1 MRIALGVEYV
11 GKAYMGWERQKHGA
25 TVQAALEAALAK
37 VANHPVI
44 TVCAGRT
51 DSGVHAYGQV
61 VHFDAQYPRPESAWL
76 KGTNSYLPD
85 DIVVRWV
92 RFVGDEFHARF
103 KAQARAYRY
112 VIYCDP
118 VAPAIGRGLVTWEYR
133 SLDTGLMDAA
143 SQYLLGEHNFEAYR
157 ARSCQAHSPV
167 RTIQRIGVARSGA
180 LVVLDVQANGF
191 LHHMVRNIAGVL
203 MAVGMG
209 KEPPA
214 WAQAVLLSED
224 RTCAGVTAPPHGL
237 YFIGVQYPR
246 EFGIPFELPATPA
259 LW

>member
-1 MRIALGVEYV
+1 MRIAIGIEYV
-11 GKAYMGWERQKHGA
+11 GRAYMGWERQKHGP
-25 TVQAALEAALAK
+25 TVQGTLEAALAR
-37 VANHPVI
+37 VANHPVT

-61 VHFDAQYPRPESAWL
+61 VHFDAEHFRPEEAWL

-92 RFVGDEFHARF
+92 RPVSDEFHARF
-103 KAQARAYRY
+103 NAMARAYRY

-133 SLDTGLMDAA
+133 ELDAAVMHVA

-167 RTIQRIGVARSGA
+167 RTIQRISVERSGA
-180 LVVLDVQANGF
+180 LITLDVQANGF
-191 LHHMVRNIAGVL
+191 LHHMVRNIAGML
-203 MAVGMG
+203 IGVGSG
-209 KEPPA
+209 KRPPE
-214 WAQAVLLSED
+214 WAEAVLLCKD
-224 RTCAGVTAPPHGL
+224 RTCAGVTAPPDGL
-237 YFIGVQYPR
+237 YFIGVQYPCA
-246 EFGIPFELPATPA
+246 FGMPFELPVTPA

>member
-11 GKAYMGWERQKHGA
+11 GRAYMGWETQKHGP
-25 TVQAALEAALAK
+25 TVQATLEQALAR
-37 VANHPVI
+37 VADHQVN

-61 VHFDAQYPRPESAWL
+61 VHFDAQYVRPDAAWL
-76 KGTNSYLPD
+76 RGTNTYLPD
-85 DIVVRWV
+85 DIAVRWARPV
-92 RFVGDEFHARF
+92 SDDFHARF
-103 KAQARAYRY
+103 KARARAYRY
-112 VIYCDP
+112 IIYCDSI
-118 VAPAIGRGLVTWEYR
+118 APAIARGLVTWHYQT
-133 SLDTGLMDAA
+133 LDAARMHAA
-143 SQYLLGEHNFEAYR
+143 SQYLLGEHDFEAYR

-167 RTIQRIGVARSGA
+167 RTIEQISVQRHDA
-180 LVVLDVQANGF
+180 LVVLDVRANGF

-203 MAVGMG
+203 LAVGSG
-209 KEPPA
+209 KQAPQ
-214 WAQAVLLSED
+214 WALEVLRSRD

-246 EFGIPFELPATPA
+246 EFGIPFALPATPA